1 MSGGKQMANQSFIGS
16 HFKPGTAGM
25 PQGHGGVQG
34 QGIASF
40 GFVDVQTPVVPD
52 AMQRIKM
59 K

>member
-1 MSGGKQMANQSFIGS
+1 MANQSFIGS